1 MVHSGLWDRILHL
14 LALNRARR
22 TLRDWALHEGKS
34 LSLGTDYLVEIMQRK
49 TSSLFPLD
57 GYNCCIYVCLM
68 SYFWKL
74 NSSYLQR
81 KIYSYA
87 LEYCMYE
94 YDSHLTAAVTFAAV
108 LFEVFHTSPIVINC
122 YFVNPRLIL
131 LLPPTLFFLSCL

>member
-1 MVHSGLWDRILHL
+1 
-14 LALNRARR
+14 
-22 TLRDWALHEGKS
+22 
-34 LSLGTDYLVEIMQRK
+34 
-49 TSSLFPLD
+49 
-57 GYNCCIYVCLM
+57 M

-87 LEYCMYE
+87 LEYYMYE

-131 LLPPTLFFLSCL
+131 LLPPTLFFFPVSNFTSREASNAPLDSQDGKTL

>member
-1 MVHSGLWDRILHL
+1 
-14 LALNRARR
+14 
-22 TLRDWALHEGKS
+22 
-34 LSLGTDYLVEIMQRK
+34 
-49 TSSLFPLD
+49 
-57 GYNCCIYVCLM
+57 M

-108 LFEVFHTSPIVINC
+108 LFEVFHTS
-122 YFVNPRLIL
+122 LD
-131 LLPPTLFFLSCL
+131 